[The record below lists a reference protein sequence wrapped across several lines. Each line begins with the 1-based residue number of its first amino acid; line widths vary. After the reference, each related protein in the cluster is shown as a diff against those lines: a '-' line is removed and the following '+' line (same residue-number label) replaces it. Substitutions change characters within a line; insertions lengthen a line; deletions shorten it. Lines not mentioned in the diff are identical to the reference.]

1 MLPVS
6 YAWKDDL
13 VDVLNNI
20 TECFRLCDGIRIA
33 IREKGEY
40 FEELQ
45 LGAGVLCDWV
55 EQWRGQ
61 GMSLDSCSS
70 CISIPP

>member
-1 MLPVS
+1 MPGRMILLMS
-6 YAWKDDL
+6 STISLNASASAM
-13 VDVLNNI
+13 VL
-20 TECFRLCDGIRIA
+20 EQQL
-33 IREKGEY
+33 EKEEY